1 MIFDIEVKF
10 LSVTHT
16 YTYEYIYSCLNMFC
30 CLKVGNDNLQ
40 GRKGDNTDQ
49 VGARFAALFRF
60 LLVYN
65 YS

>member
-1 MIFDIEVKF
+1 MIFHIEVKF

-16 YTYEYIYSCLNMFC
+16 TYTYIYSCLNMFC
-30 CLKVGNDNLQ
+30 CLKVGNDNLPR
-40 GRKGDNTDQ
+40 RKVDNVDQ
-49 VGARFAALFRF
+49 VGAGFAALFRF